1 MPLIDLKTDLK
12 SLRYGN
18 DTLGGGNSGQPYI
31 QKDIPDGF
39 GNLGLGEDFILR
51 GGVNAVTDSI
61 TDVSRLTKMFFDLKS
76 PNGLFFVA
84 KQQLLSRTAV
94 RTQTS
99 GVLNEGVY
107 NPLNTLAQAG
117 VNALGIH
124 LKKQGV
130 NPFAQ
135 TGAYS
140 NNNSLYGVRVKTD
153 QELEENRL
161 WRLKESIDYGSVSI
175 LDGITLNSLNGTNV
189 LSYGGGPGSNLGI
202 GKTNIRFAS
211 PEQRTG
217 EQNKY
222 FKKDKLFFFG
232 KGENNNTPHKWET
245 DDLRK
250 DYNFSGSVSGIYGGL
265 TNRFVENSFNGD
277 GQRDGTYFFNV
288 YDPNITPGNTW
299 PNQTPLVFNNGN
311 NTLDQN
317 LINDL
322 ADSSQFTGIR
332 QIDFRNELRNKNGV
346 LTQTIPNSIISKAP
360 SYSEGNGKTIGGGF
374 GPGRVNQLS
383 PGRKGNIISYTKG
396 KRDTNNSLVGATDRI
411 NALPIY
417 KSGNVTGDNVKNDL
431 VKFRIAAIDNN
442 NPSFKTF
449 MHFRALLGN
458 ITDSYNSTWNP
469 TQYLGR
475 GEDFYTYGGF
485 SRSVSLSWTVAAQ
498 SKAELI
504 PMYKKLNYL
513 ASTMAPDYSPNG
525 YMRGNLMQLTIGG
538 YFYEQ
543 KGFFTTLDYSMP
555 EDSTWEIGINDSG
568 NYDPSVKELT
578 HRIEVTAA
586 FTPIHDFI
594 PKKMVNEEIDGVI
607 DDQGLIDG
615 NKYGPERFIALSTSS
630 DTNLSN
636 YGSVFTQ
643 PTPQQA
649 AGEEATRAA
658 IQEKQAQ
665 ALAANVAESD
675 AEGPEETGETFNV
688 REV

>member
-12 SLRYGN
+12 SLRYGK
-18 DTLGGGNSGQPYI
+18 DTLGGGWSGQPYI
-31 QKDIPDGF
+31 KKSIPDSAGDLF
-39 GNLGLGEDFILR
+39 SQEDFILR
-51 GGVNAVTDSI
+51 GGANAVSDSI
-61 TDVSRLTKMFFDLKS
+61 TDVSRLTQMFFDLKS
-76 PNGLFFVA
+76 PNGLFFIA
-84 KQQLLSRTAV
+84 KQQLLSRTSV

-99 GVLNEGVY
+99 GILNEGAY
-107 NPLNTLAQAG
+107 SPLNTLSQAG

-124 LKKQGV
+124 LKKQGI
-130 NPFAQ
+130 NPFAG

-140 NNNSLYGVRVKTD
+140 NNDNLYGVKVKTD
-153 QELEENRL
+153 QELSENRL

-175 LDGITLNSLNGTNV
+175 LDGITLNSLNGTNI
-189 LSYGGGPGSNLGI
+189 LSYGGGPGSSLGI
-202 GKTNIRFAS
+202 GNTNIRFAS

-222 FKKDKLFFFG
+222 FKKDKSFFLG

-265 TNRFVENSFNGD
+265 TNQFVDNGFTED
-277 GQRDGTYFFNV
+277 GKREGTYFFNV

-299 PNQTPLVFNNGN
+299 PNQTPLVFSNGN

-317 LINDL
+317 QINDL
-322 ADSSQFTGIR
+322 SDSSQFTGIR
-332 QIDFRNELRNKNGV
+332 QIDFRKELRNKNGV
-346 LTQTIPNSIISKAP
+346 LTQTIPNSIISKSP
-360 SYSEGNGKTIGGGF
+360 SYSEGNGKTIDGGTGL
-374 GPGRVNQLS
+374 GRVNQLS
-383 PGRKGNIISYTKG
+383 PGIKGNILSYTKG
-396 KRDTNNSLVGATDRI
+396 KLINGTNNKMGPIDRI

-417 KSGNVTGDNVKNDL
+417 SSENVTGNNIKNDL
-431 VKFRIAAIDNN
+431 VKFRIAAINN
-442 NPSFKTF
+442 NSPNFKTF
-449 MHFRALLGN
+449 MHFRALLGA

-485 SRSVSLSWTVAAQ
+485 SRSVSLSWTVVAQ
-498 SKAELI
+498 SKDELI

-513 ASTMAPDYSPNG
+513 ASTMAPDYSGNG

-555 EDSTWEIGINDSG
+555 QDTTWEIGINDSG
-568 NYDPSVKELT
+568 NYDSTVKELA

-586 FTPIHDFI
+586 FTPIHNFI
-594 PKKMVNEEIDGVI
+594 PKKMVNEETKGVTGDGTF
-607 DDQGLIDG
+607 DS
-615 NKYGPERFIALSTSS
+615 NKYGPERFIALATHS

-636 YGSVFTQ
+636 YGPVYNSS
-643 PTPQQA
+643 TPA
-649 AGEEATRAA
+649 TKSTPPEA
-658 IQEKQAQ
+658 
-665 ALAANVAESD
+665 
-675 AEGPEETGETFNV
+675 PEIDDSEAPDED
-688 REV
+688 

>member
-51 GGVNAVTDSI
+51 GGVNAVADSI

-140 NNNSLYGVRVKTD
+140 NNDSLYGVRVKTD
-153 QELEENRL
+153 QPADENRL
-161 WRLKESIDYGSVSI
+161 FSLYELNKEGMSQSNWNFSGID
-175 LDGITLNSLNGTNV
+175 LNVGVNV
-189 LSYGGGPGSNLGI
+189 LSYGGGPGSDLGI
-202 GKTNIRFAS
+202 GKTNIRYAS

-217 EQNKY
+217 KQNKY
-222 FKKDKLFFFG
+222 F
-232 KGENNNTPHKWET
+232 NTSYFTGTSGSFNPSRTNSDNKS
-245 DDLRK
+245 
-250 DYNFSGSVSGIYGGL
+250 YIFSGSVSGLYE
-265 TNRFVENSFNGD
+265 RFTRNSIDNGFND
-277 GQRDGTYFFNV
+277 IGQNLNEYNV
-288 YDPNITPGNTW
+288 YTPEIAGTFPENTD
-299 PNQTPLVFNNGN
+299 LIYNNGTD
-311 NTLDQN
+311 TLDQEQIIGISDIQYKN
-317 LINDL
+317 SPNV
-322 ADSSQFTGIR
+322 FTPST
-332 QIDFRNELRNKNGV
+332 QIDFRRSLRIY
-346 LTQTIPNSIISKAP
+346 TDPNTTKSSIMSKAP
-360 SYSEGNGKTIGGGF
+360 SYSEGNGKTIDGGF

-383 PGRKGNIISYTKG
+383 PGRKGNIISYTAG
-396 KRDTNNSLVGATDRI
+396 KRDANGSLVGATDRI

-417 KSGNVTGDNVKNDL
+417 KSENVTGDNVKNDL

-442 NPSFKTF
+442 DPSFKTF
-449 MHFRALLGN
+449 MHFRALLGS
-458 ITDSYNSTWNP
+458 ISDSYNSTWNP
-469 TQYLGR
+469 TKYLGR

-543 KGFFTTLDYSMP
+543 KGFFTTLEYSMP

-665 ALAANVAESD
+665 AIAANEAESE
-675 AEGPEETGETFNV
+675 AEGPEETGETFIV
-688 REV
+688 